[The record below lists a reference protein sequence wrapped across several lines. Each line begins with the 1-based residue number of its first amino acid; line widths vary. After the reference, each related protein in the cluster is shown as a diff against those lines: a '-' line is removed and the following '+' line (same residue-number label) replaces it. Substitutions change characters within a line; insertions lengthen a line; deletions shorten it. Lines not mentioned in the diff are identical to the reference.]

1 MEASGE
7 VEVCWSFPDWQVT
20 TFAVDCTNQRAVLAV
35 QKWLAVIDLKDTTKV
50 KTDRKLGRTSKY
62 EVKAVLWN
70 PHHVNKDLLVST
82 SQQKLEIWNVVAER
96 STLVHSVKAHSRPV
110 SDVSWSFKDPNL
122 LASCAMDSFINV
134 WDLRETRRAK
144 TYFKAVVGMFC

>member
-1 MEASGE
+1 MST
-7 VEVCWSFPDWQVT
+7 SQY
-20 TFAVDCTNQRAVLAV
+20 R

-82 SQQKLEIWNVVAER
+82 V
-96 STLVHSVKAHSRPV
+96 SVPPRPHP
-110 SDVSWSFKDPNL
+110 S
-122 LASCAMDSFINV
+122 
-134 WDLRETRRAK
+134 
-144 TYFKAVVGMFC
+144 